1 MKIRNRCALL
11 AWSGLIALATTSV
24 VPVAAA
30 TSAAPLTLE
39 VLYNTPSIIGT
50 SPENYAWSADGK
62 ELAFLW
68 DEKGRGIR
76 DVWIYSPQTHQKRQ
90 VSFNGK
96 DAPPSSLDG
105 GGVSQIVWLPAGK
118 GLLYTL
124 GGKLFAIREGSEARQ
139 LEATH
144 KGISQPALSPDN
156 RKLAFIADGGTLY
169 VRSADVE
176 ATDVHPLVPAEPK
189 MSVQSF
195 QWDKTSDR
203 LALVQSD
210 DVGLREIDIHYDANG
225 AAHHD
230 HLGRLFPGD
239 ETTRFR
245 IAVVPAAGGDVKW
258 LERPDLH
265 DPIWNYGLST
275 DGHRLF
281 VSSSDFLVKTHSI
294 FLYDTTDGKR
304 QIYYS
309 NHDAE
314 QKRADWQVTW
324 APQDAGLILL
334 SDRDGHDQLYTLPK
348 PGAEPKRL
356 ISDTYEIA
364 SFKVDPKGRM
374 IYFVSN
380 KSHFAERQLYRVP
393 LAGGVPQQLTH
404 EPGTHDLI
412 FSPDFAYAADH
423 FSNDMTPPDLWL
435 VDLRRAQA
443 AQRVTQSP
451 TPDFSSHTWASVRY
465 VTFPSQTDGVS
476 LMGRI
481 ILPPGYVP
489 GQHYPLI
496 VGSVYTDAVRNQ
508 WGGRNAHPT
517 WGLDQYLAARGYI
530 QLSVSLR
537 GSWGFG
543 KAFKNGL
550 TSYGGPDIEDIQ
562 SGARY
567 MVAQGYTEPQRIG
580 LWGSSYGGLLTL
592 MSLFKKPGFYAVG
605 VAGAPASNVAHA
617 YPPQM
622 RVMGEPKGAD
632 FPARYDAQSAY
643 FLAGG
648 LRDPLMII
656 QGTRDSTVLFSDTV
670 ALQEKFIREGK
681 RFELVPVPGSDH
693 KWDDNFNEETRF
705 TYQKLADFMDRYL
718 MTPAAH

>member
-1 MKIRNRCALL
+1 MRAAFALP
-11 AWSGLIALATTSV
+11 AWVGFIAFSAVSV
-24 VPVAAA
+24 APAIA
-30 TSAAPLTLE
+30 SAPPLTLE

-50 SPENYAWSADGK
+50 SPESYAWSDDGK

-68 DEKGRGIR
+68 DDKGRGIR
-76 DVWIYSPQTHQKRQ
+76 DVWIYSAKSGQKRQ

-96 DAPPSSLDG
+96 DAPPASLDG

-124 GGKLFAIREGSEARQ
+124 GGKLYAVREGGEPRQ
-139 LEATH
+139 LEASH
-144 KGISQPALSPDN
+144 KGISQPALSADG
-156 RKLAFIADGGTLY
+156 RKLAFLADGGTLW
-169 VRSADVE
+169 VRSADVDS
-176 ATDVHPLVPAEPK
+176 ADAHALVQAEPK

-195 QWDKTSDR
+195 QWNKASDR

-210 DVGLREIDIHYDANG
+210 DRGLREIDINYDANG

-245 IAVVPAAGGDVKW
+245 IGVVPAAGGDVKW

-265 DPIWNYGLST
+265 DPIWNYGLSA

-294 FLYDTTDGKR
+294 FLYDTNDGK
-304 QIYYS
+304 QQLYYRY
-309 NHDAE
+309 HDAE
-314 QKRADWQVTW
+314 QKRGDWQVVW
-324 APQDAGLILL
+324 APHDAGLLLL
-334 SDRDGHDQLYTLPK
+334 SDRDGHDQLYALPT

-356 ISDTYEIA
+356 VSDDSYEIA
-364 SFKVDPKGRM
+364 SFKVDPQGRM

-404 EPGTHDLI
+404 EPGTHELV

-423 FSNDMTPPDLWL
+423 FSNDATPPDLWL
-435 VDLRRAQA
+435 VDFRGPKKEQQL
-443 AQRVTQSP
+443 THSP
-451 TPDFSSHTWASVRY
+451 LPEFTNYTWASVRY

-481 ILPPGYVP
+481 VLPPGYVP
-489 GQHYPLI
+489 GQRYPLI

-530 QLSVSLR
+530 QLNVSLR

-567 MVAQGYTEPQRIG
+567 MIAQGYTEPQRIG

-632 FPARYDAQSAY
+632 FPARYEAQSAY
-643 FLAGG
+643 FHAEG

-670 ALQEKFIREGK
+670 ALEEKLIRQGK

-718 MTPAAH
+718 MAPAH